1 MSSTPLDLP
10 VLISQLPYVQKIA
23 HAEKAKPEIR
33 QELFGPMIQEQL
45 RKREGTVQQV
55 EKKTRTDAIDRDGHN
70 DQKQQAASERK
81 HKGTEEEEGPDT
93 GTSNAS
99 PWAGNI
105 VNVKI

>member
-23 HAEKAKPEIR
+23 HAETAKPEVQQR
-33 QELFGPMIQEQL
+33 LFGPMIQEQL
-45 RKREGTVQQV
+45 RQREGTVQQV
-55 EKKTRTDAIDRDGHN
+55 EKKTQTDPVDRDGHN
-70 DQKQQAASERK
+70 GEQQAMSDRK
-81 HKGTEEEEGPDT
+81 NKEGAEEESPDT
-93 GTSNAS
+93 GASSGS